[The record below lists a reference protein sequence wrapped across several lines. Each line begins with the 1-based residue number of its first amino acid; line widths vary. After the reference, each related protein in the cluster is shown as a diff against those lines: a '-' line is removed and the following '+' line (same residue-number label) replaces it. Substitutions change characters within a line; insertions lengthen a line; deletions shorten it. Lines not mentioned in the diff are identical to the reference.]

1 MNRQQLIEDNMNL
14 VYFTIHKSYPT
25 FIADEDVIQTGMLAL
40 CRAANTWDE
49 ERSAFSTYAVQCIQN
64 GINKY
69 FRDNKKHKNVLSLDY
84 QVKRKDGETTT
95 FGDLCVG
102 DEDVEYINVEGV
114 YDRLSPKEQI
124 IFDLCCAGLSN
135 EEIAQYFGCGVST
148 IQQKIRKIR
157 KVWRSINGD

>member
-1 MNRQQLIEDNMNL
+1 MDRQQLIEDNMNL

-25 FIADEDVIQTGMLAL
+25 FISNEDVIQTGMLAL

-49 ERSAFSTYAVQCIQN
+49 EKSAFSTYAVKCIRN
-64 GINKY
+64 EINKY

-102 DEDVEYINVEGV
+102 DEDVEYINVDGV
-114 YDRLSPKEQI
+114 YERLNSKEQI
-124 IFDLCCAGLSN
+124 IFDLYREGLSN
-135 EEIAQYFGCGVST
+135 EEIAQYFGCAVPT
-148 IQQKIRKIR
+148 IQQKVRKIR